1 MSIAYLADYHPLA
14 DSTGR
19 VALWRAVIYR
29 ALCGACFQFFDE
41 YMMPPHPRPPPRDG
55 TAFARSHVNGAPA
68 RVLSALA
75 PNAILE
81 QDNFASR
88 GKSCCKILA
97 SCPGA
102 SLELLVPVGLAQ
114 VLTEPALLPRAV
126 TKCHAGRELCA
137 SLETSSQA
145 SQVFIRSP

>member
-1 MSIAYLADYHPLA
+1 MNSEIGASKVKNLVMIWRKRRGYRGEGCGVG
-14 DSTGR
+14 GR
-19 VALWRAVIYR
+19 
-29 ALCGACFQFFDE
+29 
-41 YMMPPHPRPPPRDG
+41 
-55 TAFARSHVNGAPA
+55 
-68 RVLSALA
+68 
-75 PNAILE
+75 
-81 QDNFASR
+81 
-88 GKSCCKILA
+88 LA

-114 VLTEPALLPRAV
+114 VLTEPALLPGAV